1 MNESDEDRLLY
12 LGLGPMA
19 AILLGGALMPLR
31 GVTVASNFTF
41 AFLALTIVVGELG
54 GRLPALA
61 TALVSALSLDF
72 FLTRPYLRLAMHDKN
87 DLVAF
92 LGLAGCGL
100 LAAFLGSPRRERDA
114 ARRRFDLVDRAL
126 EQVEAGGPAGSRAQ
140 VVADAAVSALPLA
153 AVVVRDDLSG
163 LVAVSGTKD
172 AADRAPG
179 AVVSSSTVAKAEPW
193 DWRTRNPPLPRAG
206 LRVALIVG
214 SRPVG
219 ALDVWG
225 NGQPA
230 GREARRALGA
240 VATALAVILDT
251 ARNAPVGSSRE
262 PPAWTVG
269 HRRTVP

>member
-1 MNESDEDRLLY
+1 MNESDEDQLLY

-41 AFLALTIVVGELG
+41 AFLALTVVVGELG

-72 FLTRPYLRLAMHDKN
+72 FLTRPYLHLAMHDKN

-92 LGLAGCGL
+92 IGLAACGL

-114 ARRRFDLVDRAL
+114 ARERLRLVDRAL
-126 EQVEAGGPAGSRAQ
+126 RQIEAGGPAAARAQ
-140 VVADAAVSALPLA
+140 LIADLAVNALPLA
-153 AVVVRDDLSG
+153 AVVVRDDHAG
-163 LVAVSGTKD
+163 LVAASGAKG
-172 AADRAPG
+172 ASEREPG
-179 AVVSSSTVAKAEPW
+179 TVVSASTVAAADHWE
-193 DWRTRNPPLPRAG
+193 WRTRNPPLPRDG

-230 GREARRALGA
+230 GREARRAVG
-240 VATALAVILDT
+240 ALATILAALLDT
-251 ARNAPVGSSRE
+251 ARHSPAEASRPPSS
-262 PPAWTVG
+262 WTVG
-269 HRRTVP
+269 RRRAEP

>member
-1 MNESDEDRLLY
+1 MNDDDDRLLY

-41 AFLALTIVVGELG
+41 AFLALTIAVGELG
-54 GRLPALA
+54 GRVPALA
-61 TALVSALSLDF
+61 AALVSALSLDF

-92 LGLAGCGL
+92 LGLASCGL
-100 LAAFLGSPRRERDA
+100 LAAFLGTPRRERDA
-114 ARRRFDLVDRAL
+114 ARRRLDLVDRAL
-126 EQVEAGGPAGSRAQ
+126 RQVEAGGPAASRAQ
-140 VVADAAVSALPLA
+140 LIAGLAVDALPLA
-153 AVVVRDDLSG
+153 AVVVRDDHAR
-163 LVAVSGTKD
+163 LVAASGTKG
-172 AADRAPG
+172 AAEREPG
-179 AVVSSSTVAKAEPW
+179 TVVSPSTVAEADHWE
-193 DWRTRNPPLPRAG
+193 WRSRNPPLPREG

-219 ALDVWG
+219 TLDVWG

-230 GREARRALGA
+230 GREARRAVG
-240 VATALAVILDT
+240 ALATVLAALLDT
-251 ARNAPVGSSRE
+251 SRHSPLEPSRE

-269 HRRTVP
+269 RRRTEL